1 MVKVNFVHARAVVGK
16 GLDGD
21 RGVLGLAR
29 QFLDASLGCC
39 HGLAVAQDRHLHS
52 LLRTGPFCFVVTG
65 GSTVLPTLALSPKS
79 KLPEFTSFANAPR
92 LRNSAMDTSSPKY
105 LIDCIVFLSL
115 ILTQR
120 VRCGARLAIRLAAP
134 VA

>member
-21 RGVLGLAR
+21 RGILGLAR

-52 LLRTGPFCFVVTG
+52 LLLTGPFCFVVTG
-65 GSTVLPTLALSPKS
+65 RKCLLLTFMWMLWRKCSLHDV
-79 KLPEFTSFANAPR
+79 
-92 LRNSAMDTSSPKY
+92 SSRDVKV
-105 LIDCIVFLSL
+105 CRSSCASV
-115 ILTQR
+115 
-120 VRCGARLAIRLAAP
+120 
-134 VA
+134 